1 MSNQSINERFRMLR
15 LELGLSQTAF
25 GEPIGLSR
33 SEVKNIEYDKT
44 EPKQLTIPIICRQ
57 FNVSE
62 KWLRTGE
69 GEMFN
74 DVDAEQELTD
84 VLAEIAVSDDD
95 LIKRIIRAYWE
106 LDEKEKAAIRKLI
119 DGFSQK

>member
-62 KWLRTGE
+62 VWLRTGE
-69 GEMFN
+69 GDMFN

-84 VLAEIAVSDDD
+84 VLAEIAVSNDD

>member
-1 MSNQSINERFRMLR
+1 MHTRINEIVKKSGLTKTDFAKR
-15 LELGLSQTAF
+15 LGLSQPFVSRICT
-25 GEPIGLSR
+25 GESSPSDR
-33 SEVKNIEYDKT
+33 
-44 EPKQLTIPIICRQ
+44 TISDICRE

-62 KWLRTGE
+62 VWLRTGE
-69 GEMFN
+69 GDMFN

-95 LIKRIIRAYWE
+95 LIKRIIRAYWD

>member
-95 LIKRIIRAYWE
+95 LIKRIIRAYWD

>member
-62 KWLRTGE
+62 VWLRTGE
-69 GEMFN
+69 GDMFN

-95 LIKRIIRAYWE
+95 LIKRIIRAYWD